1 MSIYP
6 KNMFNVLKQSVYASI
21 GLANVT
27 KEKVADLVAEVTKE
41 GELTEQQV
49 EEFKEEVSR
58 RSEEARKELAAL
70 IDRQIDHA
78 MIQMGII
85 KGEGRKIA
93 EEAGNVLQTFVDQR
107 VDEALQRIGVARSAD
122 VKELTQR
129 IAALEKGNTS

>member
-1 MSIYP
+1 
-6 KNMFNVLKQSVYASI
+6 MFDVLKRSVYASI

-58 RSEEARKELAAL
+58 RSEAARAELTVL
-70 IDRQIDHA
+70 IDQQIDHA

-85 KGEGRKIA
+85 KGEGRKIT
-93 EEAGNVLQTFVDQR
+93 EGAGSALQTFVDHR
-107 VDEALQRIGVARSAD
+107 VDEAFQRIGVAKAGD
-122 VKELTQR
+122 VDDLVRR
-129 IAALEKGNTS
+129 ITVLEKSVAEKS

>member
-1 MSIYP
+1 
-6 KNMFNVLKQSVYASI
+6 MFNVLKQSVYASI

-93 EEAGNVLQTFVDQR
+93 EEAGNALQTFVDQR
-107 VDEALQRIGVARSAD
+107 IDEALRQIGVTRSEDVDELAR
-122 VKELTQR
+122 R
-129 IAALEKGNTS
+129 IAALEKAVAGKS

>member
-1 MSIYP
+1 
-6 KNMFNVLKQSVYASI
+6 MFNVLKQSVYASI

-27 KEKVADLVAEVTKE
+27 KEKVDDLVAEVTKE

-78 MIQMGII
+78 FC
-85 KGEGRKIA
+85 
-93 EEAGNVLQTFVDQR
+93 FV
-107 VDEALQRIGVARSAD
+107 GVID
-122 VKELTQR
+122 V
-129 IAALEKGNTS
+129 AHF

>member
-1 MSIYP
+1 
-6 KNMFNVLKQSVYASI
+6 MFNVLKQSVYASI

-58 RSEEARKELAAL
+58 RSEAARAELTAL
-70 IDRQIDHA
+70 IDQQIDHA
-78 MIQMGII
+78 MIQMGLL
-85 KGEGRKIA
+85 KGESRKVA
-93 EEAGNVLQTFVDQR
+93 AEAGNAFQAFVDQR

-122 VKELTQR
+122 VEELAQR
-129 IAALEKGNTS
+129 IAALEAKK

>member
-1 MSIYP
+1 
-6 KNMFNVLKQSVYASI
+6 MFDVLKKSVYASI

-85 KGEGRKIA
+85 KGESRKIA
-93 EEAGNVLQTFVDQR
+93 EEAGNALQTFVDQR
-107 VDEALQRIGVARSAD
+107 IDEALRQIGVTRSEDVDELAR
-122 VKELTQR
+122 R
-129 IAALEKGNTS
+129 IAALEKAVAGKS

>member
-1 MSIYP
+1 
-6 KNMFNVLKQSVYASI
+6 MFDVLKKSVYASI

-27 KEKVADLVAEVTKE
+27 TEKVADMVAEVTKE

-78 MIQMGII
+78 MIQMKKWGQKKWGHILI
-85 KGEGRKIA
+85 CDLSCLNRRLNLLSLDILERVIFTRRLI
-93 EEAGNVLQTFVDQR
+93 EE
-107 VDEALQRIGVARSAD
+107 
-122 VKELTQR
+122 
-129 IAALEKGNTS
+129 